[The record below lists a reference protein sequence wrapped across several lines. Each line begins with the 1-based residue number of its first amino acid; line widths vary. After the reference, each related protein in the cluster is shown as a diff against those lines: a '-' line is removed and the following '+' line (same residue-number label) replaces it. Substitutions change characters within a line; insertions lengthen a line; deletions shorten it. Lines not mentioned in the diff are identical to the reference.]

1 MKMNKLKA
9 ICLIAMAAGFVTS
22 CGKKSEDNENKDSVR
37 VEQVKVTTLK
47 TQEINRIVDIST
59 TLDGWETV
67 NIAPTIQGHIEKLYV
82 DVDSKV
88 GAGQML
94 VKMDE
99 TQYNNIKLAFA
110 NLKVEFARMEALKK
124 TGSVSQQAY
133 DQVKLSY
140 DQTKEQL
147 DYLQKNTFVKSPISG
162 VVTEKNYETGE
173 LYAAKPIYVIKQV
186 NVLKAIVGVPEGY
199 LPKIKKGM
207 SVSVS
212 TDIYPGETF
221 PATIDIVYPS
231 IDEATHSFNIK
242 LRINNPGNK
251 LRPGMYAK
259 TSLNLGKDNTIVVPY
274 QSVLKLQGSDER
286 YIFVNDKGYA
296 KRVTVKVGQRFD
308 EMVELISDSLKE
320 GDQIVTTGQGRLV
333 KGVKLNI
340 VK

>member
-1 MKMNKLKA
+1 
-9 ICLIAMAAGFVTS
+9 MAAGIVTS

-133 DQVKLSY
+133 DQGCFQHARLPSDGHSAY
-140 DQTKEQL
+140 
-147 DYLQKNTFVKSPISG
+147 SPMRQRTLTHPVCFTPSSRSISAA
-162 VVTEKNYETGE
+162 TE
-173 LYAAKPIYVIKQV
+173 A
-186 NVLKAIVGVPEGY
+186 
-199 LPKIKKGM
+199 
-207 SVSVS
+207 
-212 TDIYPGETF
+212 
-221 PATIDIVYPS
+221 
-231 IDEATHSFNIK
+231 
-242 LRINNPGNK
+242 
-251 LRPGMYAK
+251 
-259 TSLNLGKDNTIVVPY
+259 
-274 QSVLKLQGSDER
+274 
-286 YIFVNDKGYA
+286 
-296 KRVTVKVGQRFD
+296 
-308 EMVELISDSLKE
+308 
-320 GDQIVTTGQGRLV
+320 
-333 KGVKLNI
+333 
-340 VK
+340 